1 MIFCPL
7 FSGSSGNSTFIA
19 SDNTKILIDAGLTG
33 KSIEK
38 ALLSI
43 GQNPVDIDAILV
55 THEHNDHIK
64 GVGILSRRYDIPIYT
79 NESTWN
85 AMSRSIGKIKEHN
98 IKIISND
105 YIGIKDMDIISYKI
119 SHDAADPRGYKIFS
133 KNKCACIA
141 TDLGFFS
148 KEIKENLNQADIIL
162 LESNHDVEMLK
173 FGPYP
178 YVLKKR
184 ILGKTGHLSNEDCG
198 KAILDISTNKFK
210 KIILGHLSKIN
221 NYPKLAY
228 KTVLNVLNEN
238 GIKLDNDLSVSMAD
252 RNMPSNY
259 TQF

>member
-19 SDNTKILIDAGLTG
+19 SDNTKILVDAGLAG
-33 KSIEK
+33 KNIEN

-43 GQNPVDIDAILV
+43 GQKPKDIDAILV
-55 THEHNDHIK
+55 THEHTDHIK
-64 GVGILSRRYDIPIYT
+64 GVGVLSRRYDIPIYT

-85 AMSRSIGKIKEHN
+85 AMSKSIGKIKEHN
-98 IKIISND
+98 IKVISND
-105 YIGIKDMDIISYKI
+105 YIEINDMAVTSYRI

-133 KNKCACIA
+133 KDKCACIA

-148 KEIKENLNQADIIL
+148 EEIKKILSQADIIL

-178 YVLKKR
+178 YALKRR
-184 ILGKTGHLSNEDCG
+184 ILSKIGHLSNDDCG

-228 KTVLNVLNEN
+228 KTVLNVLAKE
-238 GIKLDNDLSVSMAD
+238 GIELDKDLSVSMAS

>member
-19 SDNTKILIDAGLTG
+19 SNNTKILVDAGLTG
-33 KSIEK
+33 KAIEK
-38 ALLSI
+38 ALKSI
-43 GQNPVDIDAILV
+43 NQNPNDIDAILV
-55 THEHNDHIK
+55 THEHIDHVK
-64 GVGILSRRYDIPIYT
+64 GVGVLSRRYDIPIYT
-79 NESTWN
+79 NKLTWN
-85 AMSRSIGKIKEHN
+85 AMLKSIGKIKEHN
-98 IKIISND
+98 IKVICNN
-105 YIGIKDMDIISYKI
+105 YIKIKDMDIISYKI
-119 SHDAADPRGYKIFS
+119 SHDAADPRGYKICN

-148 KEIKENLNQADIIL
+148 DEIKENLSQADVIL

-178 YVLKKR
+178 YTLKRR
-184 ILGKTGHLSNEDCG
+184 ILGKKGHLSNDDCG
-198 KAILDISTNKFK
+198 KAILDILNTKFK

-221 NYPKLAY
+221 NYPDLAY
-228 KTVLNVLNEN
+228 KTVVNMLNED
-238 GIKLDNDLSVSMAD
+238 GVKLNRDLSISMAN